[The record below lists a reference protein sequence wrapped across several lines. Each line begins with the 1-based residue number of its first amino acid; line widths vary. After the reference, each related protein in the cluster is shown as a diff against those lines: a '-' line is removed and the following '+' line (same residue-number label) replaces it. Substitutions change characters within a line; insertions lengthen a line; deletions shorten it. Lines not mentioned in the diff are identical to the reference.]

1 MTARIET
8 GSERRFT
15 GWNKKETVNL
25 PRPCLKRADPEKYG

>member
-15 GWNKKETVNL
+15 GWNKKTLNL
-25 PRPCLKRADPEKYG
+25 LRQSLKFADPEKYG